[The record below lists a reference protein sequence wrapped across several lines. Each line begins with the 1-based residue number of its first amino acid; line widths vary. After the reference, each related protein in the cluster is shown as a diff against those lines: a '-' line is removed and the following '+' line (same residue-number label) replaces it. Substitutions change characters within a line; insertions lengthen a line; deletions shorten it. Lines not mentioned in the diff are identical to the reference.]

1 MKGRFVFVGLCL
13 SALTYAQQV
22 KVYFD
27 GEVEDMREPPIL
39 RGGRTLLGL
48 REVFDRLGCVVY
60 YDSRTK
66 TITAWRAERTINL
79 QIGRAEAMIDGRT
92 VTLDQP
98 PIIEGRTTYVPL
110 RFISESLGAG
120 CKYVGSENSVYID
133 SKAMRYFSESAP
145 FKAGDK
151 ALYLYRRE
159 WHHCT
164 ILKVYD
170 NADQED
176 SYQIDFTEPSGRKI
190 TPTVLR
196 RYVRF
201 PSR

>member
-1 MKGRFVFVGLCL
+1 L
-13 SALTYAQQV
+13 SGTALSQEV

-27 GEVEDMREPPIL
+27 GSVEDMRDPPIL

-48 REVFDRLGCVVY
+48 RETFDRLGCVVY

-79 QIGRAEAMIDGRT
+79 QIGRAEAMVDGRN

-120 CKYVGSENSVYID
+120 CKYVGRENSVYID
-133 SKAMRYFSESAP
+133 AAAMKYFDEPAV
-145 FKAGDK
+145 FKPGDN

-159 WHHCT
+159 WHPCK

-170 NADQED
+170 HASTED
-176 SYQIDFTEPSGRKI
+176 SYQLDFTEPSGRRI
-190 TPTVLR
+190 TPVVLR

-201 PSR
+201 PFR